1 MDFLF
6 RGGNIGNILPKAME
20 LIVCILEG
28 AFLITLKR
36 YVLVKENAA
45 LK

>member
-6 RGGNIGNILPKAME
+6 RGGNIGSILPKA
-20 LIVCILEG
+20 IEG
-28 AFLITLKR
+28 AFLIMLKR